1 MGLLETSQLS
11 QHIICTGRRDWYWQV
26 CKSTNAKG
34 LTTFLLT
41 TSRSTRAWTPFRA
54 SATLLWLSVHSTGNK
69 KIFQYQPSVNQYSP
83 SVKKVS
89 FINVFSVC
97 VGATDVWSRSS
108 FWVTT
113 CTFFSADVGKTTDR
127 VLMTRPLQ
135 TVIKLGFVANVS
147 ESFRVHCFA
156 CWTSPEVILFSRCFH
171 LFQDPWYII
180 WSLASHT
187 KHSVGTGN
195 YIF

>member
-1 MGLLETSQLS
+1 MGLLEASQLS

-54 SATLLWLSVHSTGNK
+54 SATLLRQSVHGTGNK
-69 KIFQYQPSVNQYSP
+69 EIFQNQPSVNRYSF

-113 CTFFSADVGKTTDR
+113 CTFFSADVGKTIDR
-127 VLMTRPLQ
+127 VLTSHPLQ
-135 TVIKLGFVANVS
+135 TVIKLSFVANGS
-147 ESFRVHCFA
+147 EIFCIHC
-156 CWTSPEVILFSRCFH
+156 
-171 LFQDPWYII
+171 
-180 WSLASHT
+180 
-187 KHSVGTGN
+187 
-195 YIF
+195 